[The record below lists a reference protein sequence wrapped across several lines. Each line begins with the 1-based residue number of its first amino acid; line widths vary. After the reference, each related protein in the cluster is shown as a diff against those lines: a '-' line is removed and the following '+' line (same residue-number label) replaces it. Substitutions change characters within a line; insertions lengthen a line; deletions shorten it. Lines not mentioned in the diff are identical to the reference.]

1 MSLYFLDSS
10 ALVKRYV
17 TETGTDWIR
26 ALTDPAA
33 RNPLVI
39 ARVTWVEVLS
49 ALARRQRE
57 GSITSGDVT
66 RAIQTFGYDL
76 DMQYQVA
83 EVNAAL
89 AKAAGELVLRHPLRA
104 YDAVQ
109 LASALRVQSDL
120 VRTARTSL
128 TFLTADEPLI
138 AIAQAEGLLT
148 DNPNHH
154 P

>member
-17 TETGTDWIR
+17 TETGSGWIR

-33 RNPLVI
+33 RNPLII
-39 ARVTWVEVLS
+39 ARITWIEVLS

-57 GSITSGDVT
+57 GSIASSDVT
-66 RAIQTFGYDL
+66 RAIRTFSYDL

-83 EVNAAL
+83 ELNAAL
-89 AKAAGELVLRHPLRA
+89 VRAAGELVIQHPMRA

-120 VRTARTSL
+120 VETGVTAL
-128 TFLTADEPLI
+128 TFLTADERLI
-138 AIAQAEGLLT
+138 AIAEAEGLLT

-154 P
+154 L

>member
-17 TETGTDWIR
+17 TETGSGWIR
-26 ALTDPAA
+26 AVTDPASG
-33 RNPLVI
+33 NPLII
-39 ARVTWVEVLS
+39 ARITWVEVLS

-57 GSITSGDVT
+57 GSITSSDVT
-66 RAIQTFGYDL
+66 RAIRTFSYDL
-76 DMQYQVA
+76 DTQYQVA
-83 EVNAAL
+83 EASAAL
-89 AKAAGELVLRHPLRA
+89 VRTAGELVIQHPLRA

-120 VRTARTSL
+120 SGTGVTAL
-128 TFLTADEPLI
+128 TFLTADDSLI